1 MVGAPSGPADTERT
15 RTLWFALLLTLANG
29 FLDAHTYLARGHVF
43 ANVQTANVIFSAID
57 ISEQQFAAALA
68 HVWPLLAFIT
78 GMLLASHIKS
88 GRMERLVPH
97 SLRWTM
103 GVQAVALA
111 VIGFVPASVAHSV
124 VTVPISFLAAM
135 QIGLFRNIGDLA
147 YLPVATTGNLM
158 RFMESAYDG
167 CVEKRPAAR
176 HAAAVYGT
184 LILAFAGGA
193 LTGAVTTNA
202 WGVRAIWLPAGFLAV
217 TLCLFIVDE
226 RGWFPA
232 WLNRFEPGIV
242 SRKDQR

>member
-1 MVGAPSGPADTERT
+1 MPDDGIHGRPSGHRAA

-29 FLDAHTYLARGHVF
+29 FLDAHTYLARGGVF

-57 ISEQQFAAALA
+57 LSERKAAAALA

-88 GRMERLVPH
+88 GRMEQVVPH

-103 GVQAVALA
+103 GVQAVVLA
-111 VIGFVPASVAHSV
+111 IIGFVPASVDHTY
-124 VTVPISFLAAM
+124 VTVPISFLAAV
-135 QIGLFRNIGDLA
+135 QIGLFRSVGDLA

-158 RFMESAYDG
+158 RFMESAYDSV
-167 CVEKRPAAR
+167 VEKRSEAR
-176 HAAAVYGT
+176 RAVLVYGT

-193 LTGAVTTNA
+193 LAGAVASNA
-202 WGVRAIWLPAGFLAV
+202 WGVHAIWLPAGFLAV

-226 RGWFPA
+226 R
-232 WLNRFEPGIV
+232 
-242 SRKDQR
+242 K